1 MPSTDVSTVKRTEGL
16 RAGSAAAISY
26 LKHSRPVN
34 RNSNWGKHVERAGK
48 HDFSYPCSPLC
59 LPFHPSSSLFLVFS
73 SRSSSAQYTSARQ
86 IEIRRRG
93 RSMHKR
99 ILMSGFLVAMMLREF
114 AKISNA
120 PSSPTFLPSFLIYS
134 SHLDGSSG
142 CFYLCIIFFF
152 FFFSRKT
159 ATWKIKRGSG
169 GCHSETCLKRFVLFE
184 AFERV

>member
-1 MPSTDVSTVKRTEGL
+1 MKRTEGL

-26 LKHSRPVN
+26 LKHSRAVN

-59 LPFHPSSSLFLVFS
+59 LPFHPSSSLLLVFS

-99 ILMSGFLVAMMLREF
+99 ILMSGFFAAMMLREF

-142 CFYLCIIFFF
+142 CFYLFIYFFKQKN
-152 FFFSRKT
+152 SNVENKARK
-159 ATWKIKRGSG
+159 
-169 GCHSETCLKRFVLFE
+169 
-184 AFERV
+184 